1 MTVRKRKIL
10 FKNITV
16 IIRQIFQK
24 YNRYEKTNIKNINA
38 RERIKK
44 FLKKKYLNGIVK
56 LDR

>member
-16 IIRQIFQK
+16 IIRQLFQK

-44 FLKKKYLNGIVK
+44 FLKKKIFKWNSEAG
-56 LDR
+56 

>member
-16 IIRQIFQK
+16 IIRAIFQK

-44 FLKKKYLNGIVK
+44 FLKKKIFKWNSEAG
-56 LDR
+56 